1 MVKLLTFPKCTIS
14 VHKNNDTQGTNTSMY
29 IDIYTHEVYDSQPD
43 DMEETS
49 LLSGIS
55 FTGSNAI
62 TFLLKRSGKC
72 LICAS
77 RFYM

>member
-1 MVKLLTFPKCTIS
+1 
-14 VHKNNDTQGTNTSMY
+14 MY

-55 FTGSNAI
+55 FTGSNAL
-62 TFLLKRSGKC
+62 TFYLKDLGNV
-72 LICAS
+72 
-77 RFYM
+77 